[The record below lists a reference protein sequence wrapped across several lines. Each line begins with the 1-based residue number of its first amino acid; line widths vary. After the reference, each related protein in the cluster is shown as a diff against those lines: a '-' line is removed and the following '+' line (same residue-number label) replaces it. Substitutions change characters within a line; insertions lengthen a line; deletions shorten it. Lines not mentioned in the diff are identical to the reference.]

1 VMLKLSAATSIAAL
15 LATGAAPA
23 RGEEWRIHDMK
34 RPRPDVVA
42 PAAEAGGAPGDA
54 VVLFDGSDLSAW
66 VGRDGSAAPWK
77 VGSGYVEVVPRSGPI
92 RTRQSFGDCQLH
104 IEWSTPP
111 PEGEGQGRG
120 NSGIF
125 LMNNY
130 EIQVL
135 DSYDNKTYFH
145 GQAGS
150 IYKQHK
156 PLANPMRKPGEW
168 NVYDIVFNAP
178 VFDDDGKLL
187 KRATF
192 TAFLNGVLVQDHVE
206 VMGVTAHD
214 RPPYYEKHAAKK
226 SCPSSVSS
234 WKRTP
239 VCFTRMTFCQST
251 SVRPEARTLSK
262 IGLSGC
268 HQRLE

>member
-1 VMLKLSAATSIAAL
+1 MLLSSVGRAVCGVATLSLVTIALSAQ
-15 LATGAAPA
+15 APPP
-23 RGEEWRIHDMK
+23 K
-34 RPRPDVVA
+34 RVPGQMPDPAKEPPIVT
-42 PAAEAGGAPGDA
+42 PAATPYAPPSDA
-54 VVLFDGSDLSAW
+54 IVLFDGKDLSKWASQK
-66 VGRDGSAAPWK
+66 DLNAAAPWDVIDGAMQVK
-77 VGSGYVEVVPRSGPI
+77 PKTGGI
-92 RTRQSFGDCQLH
+92 QTKDAFGNVQLH
-104 IEWSTPP
+104 IEFSAPTVVK
-111 PEGEGQGRG
+111 GTGQGRG

-145 GQAGS
+145 GQAGA

-156 PLANPMRKPGEW
+156 PLVNPIRKPGEW

-178 VFDDDGKLL
+178 VFDEDGKLL

-214 RPPYYEKHAAKK
+214 RPPYYEKHAAKMPI
-226 SCPSSVSS
+226 SL
-234 WKRTP
+234 
-239 VCFTRMTFCQST
+239 QDHGDL
-251 SVRPEARTLSK
+251 VRFRNIWVRNLD
-262 IGLSGC
+262 
-268 HQRLE
+268 

>member
-1 VMLKLSAATSIAAL
+1 MLLSSVGRAMCGVATLSLVTIALSAQ
-15 LATGAAPA
+15 APPP
-23 RGEEWRIHDMK
+23 K
-34 RPRPDVVA
+34 RVPGQMPDPVKEPPIVT
-42 PAAEAGGAPGDA
+42 PAATPYAPPSDA
-54 VVLFDGSDLSAW
+54 IVLFDGKDLSKWASQK
-66 VGRDGSAAPWK
+66 DPNAAAPWDVIDGAMQVK
-77 VGSGYVEVVPRSGPI
+77 PKTGGI
-92 RTRQSFGDCQLH
+92 QTKDTFGNVQLH
-104 IEWSTPP
+104 IEFSAPTVVK
-111 PEGEGQGRG
+111 GTGQGRG

-145 GQAGS
+145 GQAGA

-156 PLANPMRKPGEW
+156 PLVNPMRKPGEW

-178 VFDDDGKLL
+178 VFDEDGKLL

-214 RPPYYEKHAAKK
+214 RPPYYEKHAAKMPI
-226 SCPSSVSS
+226 SL
-234 WKRTP
+234 
-239 VCFTRMTFCQST
+239 QDHGDL
-251 SVRPEARTLSK
+251 VRFRNIWVRNLD
-262 IGLSGC
+262 
-268 HQRLE
+268 